1 MYAYARK
8 SDPITSWLAA
18 HDITDA
24 DINRN
29 KAAVL
34 GFLLAR
40 GSAIQ
45 QDAEEWLE
53 RYENMTPQ
61 RTRTTFSDLEHMG
74 LINKTGETRPTRR
87 GRKAAVYAL
96 TAHKDQGGLF

>member
-18 HDITDA
+18 HNITDA

-40 GSAIQ
+40 GTAIQ
-45 QDAEEWLE
+45 QDAEE
-53 RYENMTPQ
+53 
-61 RTRTTFSDLEHMG
+61 
-74 LINKTGETRPTRR
+74 
-87 GRKAAVYAL
+87 
-96 TAHKDQGGLF
+96 

>member
-1 MYAYARK
+1 MHAYARK
-8 SDPITSWLAA
+8 EDPVTSWLAA
-18 HDITDA
+18 HNITDE

-40 GSAIQ
+40 GTAIQ
-45 QDAEEWLE
+45 QDAEDWLE

-74 LINKTGETRPTRR
+74 LINKTGETRTTRR
-87 GRKAAVYAL
+87 GRKAAVYTL
-96 TAHKDQGGLF
+96 TTDPNQGGLF